1 MLEVPLAQAAS
12 ASADV
17 ATQAAIAA
25 TSRPRLGARGRRAG
39 LENAHIR
46 IRRVSAKGRGTAKC
60 RMDSDLY
67 RRGFAILAIGVLGV
81 AAWRIFEPF
90 FGALAWAA
98 CLAFLLT
105 PAQAWL
111 TRRLGGRAG
120 LAAGTVTLLTPVVL
134 LAPLAM
140 LGVAF
145 AAQVRALLAALQRS
159 SFRIDATLIDHVEQW
174 PLVGPAAS
182 WVRANVAITAG
193 EFHEGLL
200 AALQSSL
207 RSLAAASGNIVVGAV
222 GTVVGFFLMLFLLF
236 FLLRDGGAML
246 ERAVRLVPL
255 EATRRSQLLGLIGNT
270 TRAVVFGTVVTA
282 VVQGALVGIAF
293 AFAGLTS
300 PVVFGV
306 LAAVLALLPAGGSA
320 IVWIPAVLY
329 LATAGRW
336 GWAIFMLAWG
346 AGVSISDNLLRPVL
360 ISNIAPVSTL
370 AVFIGVVGGVSAF
383 GAVGLIAGPVLLTL
397 IVALLRF
404 VDDPAG
410 HEPPQP
416 PAPAA

>member
-1 MLEVPLAQAAS
+1 
-12 ASADV
+12 
-17 ATQAAIAA
+17 
-25 TSRPRLGARGRRAG
+25 
-39 LENAHIR
+39 
-46 IRRVSAKGRGTAKC
+46 
-60 RMDSDLY
+60 MDSDLY
-67 RRGFAILAIGVLGV
+67 RRGFAILAIGALGV

-98 CLAFLLT
+98 CLAFLLA
-105 PAQAWL
+105 PLQGWL
-111 TRRLGGRAG
+111 TRRLRGRAG
-120 LAAGTVTLLTPVVL
+120 LAAGVITLLTPVVL
-134 LAPLAM
+134 IAPLTM

-145 AAQVRALLAALQRS
+145 AEQVRALIAALQRS
-159 SFRIDATLIDHVEQW
+159 PLRLDASLLDRLDQW
-174 PLVGPAAS
+174 PLVGPAAA
-182 WVRANVAITAG
+182 WIRANVPVTG
-193 EFHEGLL
+193 EQIQEGIL

-207 RSLAAASGNIVVGAV
+207 RGAAAAGGNIVLGAV

-236 FLLRDGGAML
+236 FLLRDGRAML

-255 EATRRSQLLGLIGNT
+255 AAARRSPLLALVGNT
-270 TRAVVFGTVVTA
+270 TRAVVFGTGVTA

-293 AFAGLTS
+293 AFAGLPS

-329 LATAGRW
+329 LAAAGRW
-336 GWAIFMLAWG
+336 GWAIFMLVWG

-360 ISNIAPVSTL
+360 ISNVAPVSTL

-397 IVALLRF
+397 IVALLDF
-404 VDDPAG
+404 VDGLADQ
-410 HEPPQP
+410 EPPQP
-416 PAPAA
+416 PAPSA